1 MTGADDTSTSSGP
14 VERITALAG
23 LVATLDRRVVE
34 AFDALARVGSA
45 SAELER
51 LTEETSDLM
60 ADLRNRLD
68 RLEARLYSDLDE
80 LKAAALDKLGDI
92 DVRALGGRIDNL
104 EVSIQNIER
113 AVTRVDSLVEGVVDT
128 VPEFI
133 TRRVRAR
140 AERVEEEDFPPT

>member
-1 MTGADDTSTSSGP
+1 M
-14 VERITALAG
+14 ERLSALAG
-23 LVATLDRRVVE
+23 LVTKLDQRVVE
-34 AFDALARVGSA
+34 AFEALARVGAA

-51 LTEETSDLM
+51 LTEETSDLVG
-60 ADLRNRLD
+60 DLRGRLD

-80 LKAAALDKLGDI
+80 LKSALMAKLD
-92 DVRALGGRIDNL
+92 DVDLSSVGGRFDTL
-104 EVSIQNIER
+104 ELSLRNIER

-140 AERVEEEDFPPT
+140 ADKVEDEDYSPG